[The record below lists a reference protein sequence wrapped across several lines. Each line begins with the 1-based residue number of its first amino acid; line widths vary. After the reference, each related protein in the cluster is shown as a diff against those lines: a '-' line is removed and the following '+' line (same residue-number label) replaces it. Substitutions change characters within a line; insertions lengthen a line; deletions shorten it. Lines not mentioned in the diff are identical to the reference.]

1 MDFNIF
7 KYLDED
13 TEVPRSLQQRM
24 KGLEVEKSG
33 IEKDEGTVKSKA
45 ITGKKNKLKRL
56 SKQQQFKAEARLE
69 KKKKRKLLVAKSKS
83 TY

>member
-13 TEVPRSLQQRM
+13 VEVPKSIQLRM
-24 KGLEVEKSG
+24 KNLERSG
-33 IEKDEGTVKSKA
+33 IDKEEITVKSKA
-45 ITGKKNKLKRL
+45 ITGKKNKGIRVN
-56 SKQQQFKAEARLE
+56 KQMQFKAEAKLE
-69 KKKKRKLLVAKSKS
+69 KKKKRKLLVAKAKN